1 MEHLHKGE
9 AEAIVLAK
17 EFSANLI
24 LLDDPKARATASHM
38 GLERI
43 GTIGI
48 LQLALKQGILKD
60 IKEDID
66 NPLIKLIYLVGT
78 SPCECPL
85 FCCLHGQSLPLQMQG
100 DKPARGATSFMELIL
115 VGFHL

>member
-1 MEHLHKGE
+1 M
-9 AEAIVLAK
+9 AK

-78 SPCECPL
+78 SPCGCP
-85 FCCLHGQSLPLQMQG
+85 FFVAFTDRACPCKCRGTSLPEVL
-100 DKPARGATSFMELIL
+100 PLSWS
-115 VGFHL
+115 